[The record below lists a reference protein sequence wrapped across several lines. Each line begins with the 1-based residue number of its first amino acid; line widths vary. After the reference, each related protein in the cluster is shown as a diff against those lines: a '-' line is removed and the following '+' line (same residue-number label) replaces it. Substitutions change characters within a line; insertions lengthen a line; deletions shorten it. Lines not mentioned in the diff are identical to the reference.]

1 MVNKDTF
8 CILPFSHI
16 TTTPS
21 GEIKLCCRA
30 RPNVNANV
38 KDPVFDLEEYW
49 NGEFITKVRTDLL
62 NGVKNEHCGHCW
74 KLEERGVNSQ
84 RLDRGMGEPEWADQA
99 NANVQQ
105 FINEGKI
112 DFKVPLLE
120 LKLSN
125 VCNMKCRMCW
135 PKDSSLWYTD
145 WDKVKK
151 LHDFYTIS
159 EMDKILL
166 TGGRLQKPFTAN
178 DKIKNQLYA
187 LLDHVDQIEFA
198 GGEPIIDPLH
208 LDILSRIKH
217 PENVILKYSTNLHQI
232 SDQLISLWKT
242 FANVKLTI
250 SIDGYRELNEKIR
263 KGSDWDTLKANIQ
276 KVRKEVPGINI
287 KGSTC
292 ISALNALELKDTIC
306 AIINDL
312 DLSWHQ
318 STLTYPRF
326 LCADILSEEQLSK
339 SLNELQ
345 ILKTQILNDKETSQ
359 TRKIQFSLKHI
370 KSAIKFI
377 DSCIKNNQHITGEI
391 ESGPEQYMFRK
402 SFDIYEEYIKI
413 IDEIDNEE

>member
-1 MVNKDTF
+1 MDKKDTF

-21 GEIKLCCRA
+21 GEVKLCCRA
-30 RPNVNANV
+30 RQDVNSNV
-38 KDPVFDLEEYW
+38 KNTNFDLEEYW

-62 NGVKNEHCGHCW
+62 NGIKNEHCSHCW
-74 KLEERGVNSQ
+74 KLEERGVKSQ
-84 RLDRGMGEPEWADQA
+84 RLDRGMGEPEWDTQA
-99 NANVQQ
+99 NKNVKQ
-105 FINEGKI
+105 FIDEGRI

-135 PKDSSLWYTD
+135 PKDSSLWYSD
-145 WDKVKK
+145 WDKVKE
-151 LHDFYTIS
+151 LHDFYVIS
-159 EMDKILL
+159 QMDEILL
-166 TGGRLQKPFTAN
+166 TSGRLQKPFTAN

-208 LDILSRIKH
+208 LDILSSIKN

-232 SDQLISLWKT
+232 SDRLISLWKQ

-250 SIDGYRELNEKIR
+250 SVDGYRELNEKIR
-263 KGSDWDTLKANIQ
+263 KGSDWDILKANIQ
-276 KVRKEVPGINI
+276 RVGEEIPGINI

-312 DLSWHQ
+312 NLSWHQ

-326 LCADILSEEQLSK
+326 LCADILSEDQLSK
-339 SLNELQ
+339 SLSELQ
-345 ILKTQILNDKETSQ
+345 ILKNQILNDKETIHTPKMQS
-359 TRKIQFSLKHI
+359 SLKHI
-370 KSAIKFI
+370 GSAIKFLDI
-377 DSCIKNNQHITGEI
+377 CIKNNKHETGKI
-391 ESGPEQYMFRK
+391 ESGPEQYVFRK

-413 IDEIDNEE
+413 IDKIDDE